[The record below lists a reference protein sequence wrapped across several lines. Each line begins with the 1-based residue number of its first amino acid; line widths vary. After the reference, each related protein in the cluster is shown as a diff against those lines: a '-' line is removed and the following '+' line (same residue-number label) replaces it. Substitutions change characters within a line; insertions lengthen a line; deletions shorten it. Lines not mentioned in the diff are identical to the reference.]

1 MDNDFSI
8 RSAADADRDELISLK
23 LDIMHSRYQ
32 GYLPE
37 KNLEKLD
44 KTYIAGIVDQ
54 WMKNQTY
61 RVGILT
67 SGKEA
72 QGYIV
77 CAPDPELQGWGLIID
92 AGARQSVSCEGT
104 GQMFHWAN
112 EILDG
117 KGCRKTHIWLLQDN
131 LRARFMIESF
141 GYKPQKE
148 MKLIQVADYTMT
160 ERRYVFP

>member
-44 KTYIAGIVDQ
+44 KTYVAGIVDQ

-104 GQMFHWAN
+104 DQMFHWAN

-117 KGCRKTHIWLLQDN
+117 KGCRKTHLHSFRRCLHEYVRLLQRKEDRMAS
-131 LRARFMIESF
+131 LRIYSF
-141 GYKPQKE
+141 RIRTYEFG
-148 MKLIQVADYTMT
+148 
-160 ERRYVFP
+160 